1 MRFMIMVF
9 GDEAGL
15 HSRGP
20 ERIEHEVAFLA
31 MLDDELAYNGEIVTS
46 EVLEWA
52 PAASLVRPDGVARRG
67 AFNTVDTPLAR
78 FWVVTVPDESRA
90 LHIAARVAQE
100 LGGSV
105 EVRQCM
111 EAVNTP

>member
-15 HSRGP
+15 RARSP

-31 MLDDELAYNGEIVTS
+31 LLEDELAYSGEIVTS
-46 EVLEWA
+46 EVLEWG
-52 PAASLVRPDGVARRG
+52 PAATLVLPDGDVQRG
-67 AFNTVDTPLAR
+67 ALNRVDTPLAR
-78 FWVVTVPDESRA
+78 FWLVTVPAEARA
-90 LHIAARVAQE
+90 REIAARVAYE
-100 LGGSV
+100 LGEPV